1 MIFKMM
7 VPLMHTKSNKY
18 FDRVIKKIEGGRKG
32 PIILFFAGIHGNE
45 PAGVLAL
52 EKVLGDLESQ
62 KENIAGTIY
71 GIIGNKAA
79 LSLNK
84 RFIDEDLNRIW
95 ISPYMDKLDSKL
107 NLLEEEK
114 EMKELLQLII
124 PIIEQAT
131 VPVYFIDFHTTSS
144 KSYPFITINDALIN
158 RKFAMKFPVP
168 IVLGI
173 EEFLYGPM
181 LSYINQEGYVAI
193 GFESGQHLDENSVQ
207 NAVSFIYL
215 TLTFTG
221 AIKKRDF
228 GEFDFHFS
236 ILETSAQH
244 LHKIFEIV
252 YLHKISAWDKFTMI
266 SGFESFQVIKKD
278 THLAIHNDVIV
289 KAPYS
294 GRIFM
299 PLYQSQGSDGFF
311 IVHRIPYWVLKL
323 SSFLR
328 KFKIDNLLTLLPGVS
343 WENREKKVLKVNI
356 KTARFLA
363 KPFFHL
369 FGYRVRVTEGHYLRL
384 YNRERSSK
392 KKLYKKT
399 KWF

>member
-1 MIFKMM
+1 MTVFIKQ
-7 VPLMHTKSNKY
+7 TKGYSY
-18 FDRVIKKIEGGRKG
+18 PDRIIRKIEGSRKG
-32 PIILFFAGIHGNE
+32 PLILFFAGIHGNE

-52 EKVLGDLESQ
+52 EKALGDLESQ
-62 KENIAGTIY
+62 KEKIAGTIY
-71 GIIGNKAA
+71 GIIGNRNA

-84 RFIDEDLNRIW
+84 RYIDVDLNRIW
-95 ISPYMDKLDSKL
+95 ISLYMDKLEYNP

-114 EMKELLQLII
+114 EMNELLQLIH
-124 PIIEQAT
+124 PIIENAT

-173 EEFLYGPM
+173 EEYLEGPM
-181 LSYINQEGYVAI
+181 LSYINQKGYVAL
-193 GFESGQHLDENSVQ
+193 GFEAGQHLDENSVK
-207 NAVSFIYL
+207 NTVSFIYL
-215 TLTFTG
+215 TLVFTG
-221 AIKKRDF
+221 VIKKRSF
-228 GEFDFHFS
+228 GEFDLHFS
-236 ILETSAQH
+236 NLETSAQH
-244 LHKIFEIV
+244 LQKIFEIV
-252 YLHKISAWDKFTMI
+252 HLHKIAAWDKFSMI
-266 SGFESFQVIKKD
+266 TGFDSFQVIKKD
-278 THLAIHNDVIV
+278 THLAIHNDVTI
-289 KAPYS
+289 KAPFS

-311 IVHRIPYWVLKL
+311 IVHRIPYWVLKF
-323 SSFLR
+323 SAFLR
-328 KFKIDNLLTLLPGVS
+328 KYKVDNLLTMLPGVT
-343 WENREKKVLKVNI
+343 WENREKEVLIVNL

-369 FGYRVRVTEGHYLRL
+369 FGYRVRIKEGHYLRL